1 MKLPFD
7 LPVSILATGAN
18 KALPSLPAW
27 KATSFWAQLLLV
39 LSVLCNS
46 MGVDIFAVLSDMGL
60 GASPEA
66 VIANGERAVSAVQ
79 QLLPLIFGIWAWVE
93 RSAPNFRLTFWRH
106 D

>member
-1 MKLPFD
+1 MKLPFE

-18 KALPSLPAW
+18 KSLPALPAW

-39 LSVLCNS
+39 LSVLFNS

-79 QLLPLIFGIWAWVE
+79 QLLPLVFGVWAWVE